1 MTLKHNQWFRCSKSV
16 FPVRGDV
23 LGIRPEVGRVQ
34 LAKLTYKA
42 CTEDAVAMASPQ
54 DKINSISPP
63 EPDKK

>member
-1 MTLKHNQWFRCSKSV
+1 MFW
-16 FPVRGDV
+16 
-23 LGIRPEVGRVQ
+23 GIRPEVGRVQ

-42 CTEDAVAMASPQ
+42 CTEDAVVMASPQ